1 MRSTINYLRIFFV
14 ISLFFLITIEVMAK
28 PKLHFAG
35 LFILSQQNEQNDVN
49 GFQYSQKY
57 INEKHYQFF
66 REKII
71 NDLKQNKKLSFDF
84 ESEEF
89 GKIADADSIA
99 FGITFSDE
107 KLLFLPL
114 EKGLI
119 LDGWL
124 MANVITFD
132 FKKKVLIDF
141 RPISIRILE
150 SFDDKNEAEN
160 WLKNTLYEK
169 YIIQNND
176 FYNLIYEKL
185 NQVQVDKKFNRFQ
198 VANISFSDNAEN
210 SFLNNINLKKDFEVF
225 AAQSFEALINL
236 YNPEVRLI
244 PNGSRVGAMNDYDI
258 GLTSQFSDKNSFPD
272 LVLNIPKPDYVFNI
286 KLRDI
291 KFIRNPGKNED
302 IEILTY
308 GVFNTIQVL
317 EPLSGETRFEFD
329 FRKKDLKQVKK
340 IQGEINEDFK
350 WGILQSEQF
359 ELFNVFAKE
368 IKTKNFENLKLITG
382 NKGIIKELDNLNKIF
397 K

>member
-1 MRSTINYLRIFFV
+1 
-14 ISLFFLITIEVMAK
+14 MAK

-169 YIIQNND
+169 YIVQNND

-198 VANISFSDNAEN
+198 VANISFSENAEN
-210 SFLNNINLKKDFEVF
+210 SFVNKINLKKDFEVF

-244 PNGSRVGAMNDYDI
+244 PNASRVGAMNDYNI

-340 IQGEINEDFK
+340 IEGEINEDFK

-368 IKTKNFENLKLITG
+368 IKTKNFENLKLITA
-382 NKGIIKELDNLNKIF
+382 NKGIIEELNNLNKIF

>member
-1 MRSTINYLRIFFV
+1 MMRLILHYLKFFV
-14 ISLFFLITIEVMAK
+14 FSLFVLLSIDVYAK
-28 PKLHFAG
+28 PKIHFAG
-35 LFILSQQNEQNDVN
+35 LFILSQENQNEVTN
-49 GFQYSQKY
+49 GFQYSHKY
-57 INEKHYQFF
+57 LTDKHYQFF
-66 REKII
+66 RDKIVT
-71 NDLKQNKKLSFDF
+71 DLKNNKNLSFDF
-84 ESEEF
+84 ESEEY
-89 GKIADADSIA
+89 GKISDADSIA

-114 EKGLI
+114 DKGLI

-141 RPISIRILE
+141 RPISIRFLE
-150 SFDDKNEAEN
+150 SFDDKSEAEN

-169 YIIQNND
+169 YIIHNND
-176 FYNLIYEKL
+176 FFNLIYEKL
-185 NQVQVDKKFNRFQ
+185 NQVQVDKKANRFQ
-198 VANISFSDNAEN
+198 VANISFNEEAEN
-210 SFLNNINLKKDFEVF
+210 SFANNLNHKKDFEIF

-244 PNGSRVGAMNDYDI
+244 PNASRVGAMNDYDI

-272 LVLNIPKPDYVFNI
+272 LVLNIPKPDYIFNI

-308 GVFNTIQVL
+308 GVFNTIQVI

-340 IQGEINEDFK
+340 SQNEINEDFK

-368 IKTKNFENLKLITG
+368 IKTKNFENLKVITG
-382 NKGIIKELDNLNKIF
+382 NKGIIEELSRLNKIF
-397 K
+397 N